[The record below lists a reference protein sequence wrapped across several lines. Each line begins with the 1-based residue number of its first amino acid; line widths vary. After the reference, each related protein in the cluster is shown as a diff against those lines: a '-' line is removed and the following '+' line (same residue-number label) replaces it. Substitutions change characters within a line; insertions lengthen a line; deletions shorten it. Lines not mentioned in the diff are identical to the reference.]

1 MANVFLACEACI
13 EDHPY
18 ARRDYERLTAYAA
31 IDRNRRHNLVDLPEE
46 ADILVFVGS
55 SRPNFSDVTG
65 SALFQRFPER
75 SLILYSGD
83 RGIPLLPGLYT
94 CLERR
99 SMGHRPAALAGF
111 YLRVTENRS
120 LDIAEGIDQAE
131 YLYSF
136 VGNAR
141 NHPVRLAICRLRDT
155 RAYLR
160 DSSGDDRQQDDGVGG
175 ANRDRGLHYRE
186 VMARSKFV
194 LCPRGIGVSSWR
206 LFETL
211 RAGRVPVVL
220 SDDWVR
226 PPGPDWNACCLFVP
240 EARVGDLPRLLAD
253 AEPRAVAMGAAA
265 RREWE
270 RWYAEENVFHT
281 AIEQL
286 LVAHQ
291 RRAEEGWRAWL
302 ATYALYLEPFYLR
315 YWVLSPL
322 KRRLLALAGRALT
335 RHAATPK

>member
-1 MANVFLACEACI
+1 MAKVLLTCASDTT
-13 EDHPY
+13 DHPY
-18 ARRDYERLTAYAA
+18 ARRDFERLSAFAGL
-31 IDRNRRHNLVDLPEE
+31 DRHRVHAPVKRPEE
-46 ADILVFVGS
+46 ADLVVFVGS
-55 SRPNFSDVTG
+55 VRPNFSDVTA
-65 SALFQRFPER
+65 SHLYRAHRDKAVLF
-75 SLILYSGD
+75 YSGD

-99 SMGHRPAALAGF
+99 RLGHRPSALAGF
-111 YLRVTENRS
+111 YLRVTENGS
-120 LDIAEGIDQAE
+120 LDIHDDIRQAV

-141 NHPVRLAICRLRDT
+141 NHPVREAICRLRDP

-175 ANRDRGLHYRE
+175 ANRDRGLHYRD
-186 VMARSKFV
+186 VMVRSKFV

-226 PPGPDWNACCLFVP
+226 PPGPDWDACCLYVP

-253 AEPRAVAMGAAA
+253 AEPRAIAMGAAA

-281 AIEQL
+281 TIEQL

-291 RRAEEGWRAWL
+291 RRATEGWRAWL

-315 YWVLSPL
+315 YWVLSSL
-322 KRRLLALAGRALT
+322 KGRLLALAGRA
-335 RHAATPK
+335 

>member
-1 MANVFLACEACI
+1 MAKVFLACASDSA
-13 EDHPY
+13 DHPY
-18 ARRDYERLTAYAA
+18 ARRDFERLIAFAGL
-31 IDRNRRHNLVDLPEE
+31 DRHRVHTLAERPEE
-46 ADILVFVGS
+46 ADLVVFVGS
-55 SRPNFSDVTG
+55 VRPNFSDVTASPLYRAHRDKAVLFY
-65 SALFQRFPER
+65 SADQ
-75 SLILYSGD
+75 
-83 RGIPLLPGLYT
+83 GIPLLPGLYT

-99 SMGHRPAALAGF
+99 RLGHRPAALAGF

-120 LDIAEGIDQAE
+120 LDIEAGIEQAD

-141 NHPVRLAICRLRDT
+141 NHPVRAAICGLRDP

-160 DSSGDDRQQDDGVGG
+160 DSSGDDRQQDDGTDG

-186 VMARSKFV
+186 VMARSRFV

-211 RAGRVPVVL
+211 RAGRVSVVL

-226 PPGPDWNACCLFVP
+226 PPGPDWDACCLFVP
-240 EARVGDLPRLLAD
+240 EARVGDLPNLLAE
-253 AEPRAVAMGAAA
+253 AEPRAAAMGAAA

-270 RWYAEENVFHT
+270 RWYAEGNVFHT

-286 LVAHQ
+286 LIAHK
-291 RRAEEGWRAWL
+291 RRATEGARAWL
-302 ATYALYLEPFYLR
+302 ATHALYLEPFYLR

-322 KRRLLALAGRALT
+322 KQRLMALAGRA
-335 RHAATPK
+335 

>member
-1 MANVFLACEACI
+1 MAKVFLACTARI

-18 ARRDYERLTAYAA
+18 ARRDFERLSAYGAR
-31 IDRNRRHNLVDLPEE
+31 DCHHYHTLVDRPEA
-46 ADILVFVGS
+46 ADIVVFVGTA
-55 SRPNFSDVTG
+55 RPNYADVTTSSIYRQFRDKAVLFH
-65 SALFQRFPER
+65 SA
-75 SLILYSGD
+75 D

-99 SMGHRPAALAGF
+99 RLGLRPAALAGF

-120 LDIAEGIDQAE
+120 LEIEDEIDHAK

-136 VGNAR
+136 IGNAR
-141 NHPVRLAICRLRDT
+141 NHPVQAAICGLRDP

-160 DSSGDDRQQDDGVGG
+160 DSSGDDHQQDDGVGG

-186 VMARSKFV
+186 VMASSKFV

-226 PPGPDWNACCLFVP
+226 PPGPDWDACCLFVP
-240 EARVGDLPRLLAD
+240 EAQVGALPRLLAE

-281 AIEQL
+281 AVEQL
-286 LVAHQ
+286 LLAHQ
-291 RRAEEGWRAWL
+291 MRKNEGWQTL
-302 ATYALYLEPFYLR
+302 AITYSHYLEPFFLR
-315 YWVLSPL
+315 HWVLSPL
-322 KRRLLALAGRALT
+322 KRWVKGWLRKGW
-335 RHAATPK
+335 